1 MTSKRKKLKKDSLK
15 KSLRILRYFSPYKAY
30 FFLGVFFLL
39 LSSLATLAFPFL
51 LGGLLDQQSTY
62 QINKLALTL
71 LAIFFANAVFSF
83 FRIYL
88 FEIVTQKAL
97 ANLRVKA
104 YSNLIALPIMFFNQR
119 RVGELT
125 SRLSSDIALLQTT
138 FTSSAAEFLRQIL
151 TIVGGIFMLSAISFR
166 LTLFMLAVVPVI
178 AIIAFVFGKFIGKLS
193 KQTQKEIAN
202 SNTIIEE
209 TLQAITTVKAFTNEA
224 FEVNR
229 YKGLVKNIV
238 DVSLKNAKFRGG
250 FVSFIIFGLFGA
262 IIGVIWYGLL
272 LKESGEISQGDLF
285 SFVIYTVFVGASFGG
300 IADIYSQLV
309 KATAATENLL
319 DIIDEPAETL
329 PEISPNQKIILHNK
343 IQFNQVTFAYPN
355 RKENNVLH
363 QLNLEIQK
371 GKKVALVGASGAG
384 KSTIM
389 ALMMRLYSVNSG
401 EILWD
406 NQNFNTLNLST
417 LRETMGLVPQD
428 VMLFGGT
435 IKENILYGNIQ
446 ATDEQ
451 IIEAAK
457 KAHAHHFISD
467 FPEGYQTL
475 VGERGVQLSGGQ
487 RQRIAIARAVLKNP
501 QILLLDE
508 ATSSLDS
515 ASENEVQLA
524 LNELMKNRTSLIIAH
539 RLSTI
544 KNADVIYVLKN
555 GCVVEKGTYAELT
568 ANEFGDFN
576 KLVKLQ
582 TNH

>member
-389 ALMMRLYSVNSG
+389 ALMMRLYSVYSG